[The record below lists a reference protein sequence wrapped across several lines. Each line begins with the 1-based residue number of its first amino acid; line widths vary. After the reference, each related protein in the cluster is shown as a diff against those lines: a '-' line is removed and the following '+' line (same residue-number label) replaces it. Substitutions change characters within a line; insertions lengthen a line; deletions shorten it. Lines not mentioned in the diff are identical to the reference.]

1 MKGIPVRLGLGKR
14 DIENNQVEV
23 ARRDNKTKTS
33 APLENIDVYVADLLD
48 EIQANLLE
56 RSKTFRAEHT
66 TFANSY
72 DELKQALEEK
82 EALYMLTGMVPPRQN
97 LKVKEETKATI
108 RCLPLEGEK
117 KASVLL
123 QAKPSTQ
130 RVIFAK
136 AY

>member
-1 MKGIPVRLGLGKR
+1 MKEYLCPLGLGKR

-82 EALYMLTGMVPPRQN
+82 GGFVYAHWDGTTKQN
-97 LKVKEETKATI
+97 L
-108 RCLPLEGEK
+108 R
-117 KASVLL
+117 
-123 QAKPSTQ
+123 
-130 RVIFAK
+130 
-136 AY
+136 